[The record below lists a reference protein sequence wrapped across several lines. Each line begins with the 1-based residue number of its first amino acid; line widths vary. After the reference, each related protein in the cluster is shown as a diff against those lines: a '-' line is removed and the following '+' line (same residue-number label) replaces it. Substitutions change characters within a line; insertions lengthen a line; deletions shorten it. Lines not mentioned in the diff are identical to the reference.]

1 MFIYLFIYIYMIYLF
16 IFIYATLYHYDLQ
29 PLIIKN
35 HFRILED
42 RVQNLCLCTADD
54 LGHVTRARRSIVG

>member
-1 MFIYLFIYIYMIYLF
+1 MICLF
-16 IFIYATLYHYDLQ
+16 IFTYATLYHYDLQ
-29 PLIIKN
+29 SLIIKN